1 MTYFYYKIL
10 TALDGLPCEK
20 LVDVYNGVLKVLGAS
35 EREYIYKNDDETID
49 RVFKDWK
56 PSEVVHC
63 FNNRGWPNDDYF
75 VYDDIRGWWTLGWTE
90 LVEEYVD
97 SDDLAETILSRCIR
111 CGVPE
116 IDEIV
121 EAEVERK
128 IKNALE
134 GLSYEKL
141 IDVYNKVLK
150 SLGVENVKGAYIY
163 KADDETVNKVF
174 EGWKP
179 TQILASLRG
188 RKWDWTNAEYFG
200 YTDMCGWETWA
211 DAREA
216 FESYESIDNLTA
228 MILQCTNCEVPE
240 IDKIITNKLV
250 KANTIEEA
258 LRIARN
264 ENETLNEER

>member
-1 MTYFYYKIL
+1 MTDFYYKIL
-10 TALDGLPCEK
+10 DVLDGLPCEK
-20 LVDVYNGVLKVLGAS
+20 LVDVYNGVNKILGAD
-35 EREYIYKNDDETID
+35 ERKYIYKADDETID

-128 IKNALE
+128 IKIKIKNALE

-150 SLGVENVKGAYIY
+150 SLGVENVKGVI
-163 KADDETVNKVF
+163 
-174 EGWKP
+174 
-179 TQILASLRG
+179 
-188 RKWDWTNAEYFG
+188 
-200 YTDMCGWETWA
+200 
-211 DAREA
+211 
-216 FESYESIDNLTA
+216 
-228 MILQCTNCEVPE
+228 NC
-240 IDKIITNKLV
+240 
-250 KANTIEEA
+250 
-258 LRIARN
+258 
-264 ENETLNEER
+264 

>member
-1 MTYFYYKIL
+1 MTDFKKIKDV
-10 TALDGLPCEK
+10 LDRLPCEK
-20 LVDVYNGVLKVLGAS
+20 LVDVYNGVLKVLGTS
-35 EREYIYKNDDETID
+35 ERGYIYKNDDETID

-56 PSEVVHC
+56 PSEVMHY
-63 FNNRGWPNDDYF
+63 FNDRGRLHADYF
-75 VYDDIRGWWTLGWTE
+75 AYDDACGWRTLGWDE
-90 LVEEYVD
+90 VLEDCVD
-97 SDDLAETILSRCIR
+97 TNNLATAIETRCIR
-111 CGVPE
+111 CGVLE

-250 KANTIEEA
+250 KAETTEEE
-258 LRIARN
+258 L
-264 ENETLNEER
+264 EKEK